1 MSRRFNC
8 PWTHFILAG
17 LSASFLLVAIGQV
30 FTGAGRVLW
39 ASRVAQEAISRDQK
53 KRIHLDEISMKRAVQ
68 AAFREGGLYVPLEDV
83 ILGNRKA
90 TVWLAVPFRIP
101 WAGTFVYGLSREFII
116 ESSAGRD
123 Q

>member
-17 LSASFLLVAIGQV
+17 LSAAFLVVAIGQV
-30 FTGAGRVLW
+30 FAGAGRVFW
-39 ASRVAQEAISRDQK
+39 ASKVAHEAISRDQK
-53 KRIHLDEISMKRAVQ
+53 KILGMDEISFKRAVQ

-83 ILGNRKA
+83 ILSHRKA
-90 TVWLAVPFRIP
+90 TVWLAVPIRIP
-101 WAGTFVYGLSREFII
+101 WAGTFVYGHSREFII

>member
-8 PWTHFILAG
+8 PWTHFVLAG
-17 LSASFLLVAIGQV
+17 LSAAFLLVAVGQV
-30 FTGAGRVLW
+30 FAGAGRVVW
-39 ASRVAQEAISRDQK
+39 ATKVAQEAISRDRK
-53 KRIHLDEISMKRAVQ
+53 KMLRLDEISLKRAVQ
-68 AAFREGGLYVPLEDV
+68 AAFRAGGLYVPLEDV

-101 WAGTFVYGLSREFII
+101 WAGTFVYGLSREFIFD
-116 ESSAGRD
+116 SSVGRD